1 MDLLTIVDD
10 WKCVCV
16 SVRGGVERWQAG
28 WKSRSDMRRE
38 WQIATQAQVNSGW
51 DLFYLPVHVEGGNS
65 PTGVWKHASSFC
77 SYCCVFCCFCIVCLC
92 LQSCDPK
99 GNCLSAYNKG
109 LPCDYRLHFSE
120 LIVRNNAHFW
130 RIKLA
135 DVDIF
140 LSSSGKWKIKIPSET
155 LKETLKK
162 CSY

>member
-10 WKCVCV
+10 WKCVW
-16 SVRGGVERWQAG
+16 GGFERWQAG

-38 WQIATQAQVNSGW
+38 RQIAPQAQVDSGW
-51 DLFYLPVHVEGGNS
+51 DLFYLPVHVEGSNS
-65 PTGVWKHASSFC
+65 PRGVRKHAASFY
-77 SYCCVFCCFCIVCLC
+77 SYCCVFRCFCIVSPW

-120 LIVRNNAHFW
+120 LIVRNNAHYW

-140 LSSSGKWKIKIPSET
+140 LSSSSSRKWKIKTTLPSET
-155 LKETLKK
+155 LREM
-162 CSY
+162 